1 MLFACS
7 VLSGCHLFWL
17 DQCIYF
23 NRFPIHLSTRFC
35 RCSIRVSTLISRCS
49 YQFVRWPMKRPR
61 QTPTSR
67 ACLARPRYLYCLY
80 LYGSRWGSSR
90 TEILTPV
97 LLESLVTT
105 FNITFTIQPHVL
117 SFLSIFVY
125 DQSAFISLLLY
136 DRDKVDFS
144 RVYSISWGIF
154 GCRECPHLA

>member
-1 MLFACS
+1 MYS
-7 VLSGCHLFWL
+7 
-17 DQCIYF
+17 
-23 NRFPIHLSTRFC
+23 NIHISTKFC
-35 RCSIRVSTLISRCS
+35 RCSIRFSSLISRCS

-105 FNITFTIQPHVL
+105 LNITFTIQPHVL

-136 DRDKVDFS
+136 DRDKVDFG
-144 RVYSISWGIF
+144 RVYSIS
-154 GCRECPHLA
+154 